1 MGFPEPDVA
10 EVWINREIGI
20 SLPAEPVQK
29 GGEFKNK
36 EIPILDSYE
45 VPPGQSFWDKF
56 PRRELPD
63 SASTRVDVEALRKH
77 VDSWNL
83 QEKK

>member
-20 SLPAEPVQK
+20 SLPAELVPK
-29 GGEFKNK
+29 DGEFKNK

-45 VPPGQSFWDKF
+45 VPPDQSFWD
-56 PRRELPD
+56 
-63 SASTRVDVEALRKH
+63 
-77 VDSWNL
+77 
-83 QEKK
+83 